1 MKKVSSYI
9 FLIFSVLLLTITLF
23 PKKSRAIPPFA
34 EKYHFACAVCH
45 TVFPNL
51 NPFGRA
57 FWRNGF
63 RLPNTTGTP
72 ADATSIT
79 EGLSLPNP
87 WPVPLSVATWIQY
100 THATNENVLPQTLP
114 MVGLSDNNT
123 DNFSVSAM
131 IDSGGAFK
139 LNSPFTDSLSY
150 FVMNNIGA
158 TTGNNVPFTNAQ
170 TWASLNDLGYGFGI
184 KPHLL
189 NLKIGEPNTAGPYF
203 YRQMPMFLPSYS
215 DMNAQGLSI
224 GFDEEGG
231 KLINH
236 VSPGFEFYGTPG
248 YNLWYK
254 FTVTNDQGA
263 SSSGMNMGGMTPSSP
278 ITSNAMTYSYSLKEY
293 LQLKNGGQLEFGY
306 YGATV
311 SEPVQGNQNWA
322 LMGNGMSSPGVST
335 VWINPIRVDGFDI
348 DYAFPGYM
356 SEVGLTA
363 MHQEDFHPYGNPS
376 LPSQELCLPQNNTP
390 VWMTMMNGTL
400 MNGFPGDV
408 NGACPAGYS
417 SYGTTNS
424 SNGYS
429 TIDVYAMASFMNNM
443 YTGLMLMAEYSV
455 YRWDHKALQEAYNFD
470 YNSMSKTQYFYNS
483 LNLLGNAGSELYQNG
498 FYANNSGVMN
508 EGVDQ
513 TLTLTA
519 TYNIAYNAYLYATYL
534 LTDRVQDD
542 MFGTGLAF
550 AF

>member
-1 MKKVSSYI
+1 MKKTFSFI
-9 FLIFSVLLLTITLF
+9 LLIFSVLFLSIALF

-63 RLPNTTGTP
+63 RLPNTTGTS
-72 ADATSIT
+72 ADSTQIT

-87 WPVPLSVATWIQY
+87 WPVPLSVATLIQY
-100 THATNENVLPQTLP
+100 THAANENILPQTLP

-170 TWASLNDLGYGFGI
+170 TWASLNDLGWGWGV

-215 DMNAQGLSI
+215 NMNAQGLDI
-224 GFDEEGG
+224 GFDTEGG

-236 VSPGFEFYGTPG
+236 VSPGFELYGTPG

-254 FTVTNDQGA
+254 FTATNDQGA
-263 SSSGMNMGGMTPSSP
+263 SSSGMNMSGMQSSSSVH
-278 ITSNAMTYSYSLKEY
+278 SNATAYSYSLKEY

-306 YGATV
+306 YGAKV
-311 SEPVQGNQNWA
+311 SEPVSGSPNWI
-322 LMGNGMSSPGVST
+322 LMGNGQSMQDAST
-335 VWINPIRVDGFDI
+335 IWINPVMVNGFDI
-348 DYAFPGYM
+348 DYAFPDYM
-356 SEVGLTA
+356 SEIGMTVS
-363 MHQEDFHPYGNPS
+363 HQEDFNPYGNPS
-376 LPSQELCLPQNNTP
+376 LPAQQLCLPQNNTSA
-390 VWMTMMNGTL
+390 WMTMMNGKQ
-400 MNGFPGDV
+400 MNGFAGDDA
-408 NGACPAGYS
+408 NGICPAGYTS
-417 SYGTTNS
+417 
-424 SNGYS
+424 
-429 TIDVYAMASFMNNM
+429 
-443 YTGLMLMAEYSV
+443 
-455 YRWDHKALQEAYNFD
+455 
-470 YNSMSKTQYFYNS
+470 
-483 LNLLGNAGSELYQNG
+483 
-498 FYANNSGVMN
+498 
-508 EGVDQ
+508 
-513 TLTLTA
+513 
-519 TYNIAYNAYLYATYL
+519 
-534 LTDRVQDD
+534 
-542 MFGTGLAF
+542 
-550 AF
+550 